1 MPVAVSDLTPVLQED
16 CSEFGLCG
24 RLEDRR
30 PQTVGEAVRAITAR
44 FEKAQASGEKLE
56 RPLWLDP

>member
-1 MPVAVSDLTPVLQED
+1 MARITSDLTPVLHRD

-24 RLEDRR
+24 GLEGKK

-44 FEKAQASGEKLE
+44 FEKAQAAGEWLD
-56 RPLWLDP
+56 RPLWLDA